1 MPLVGA
7 FMVPHPPLIVAEV
20 GKGGEKEVQATV
32 DSYRAVAA
40 EIARLAPETII
51 VSSPHSIMYS
61 DYFHVSPGSGAQG
74 SFARF
79 GAPQVAFSER
89 YDTELVA
96 AIRREAA
103 AASLRAGTDGEK
115 DPALDHGTLVPLYFV
130 RQCYTDFR
138 LVRIGLSGQSYREH
152 YRFGQCIQQAVEAL
166 GRRALFI
173 ASGDLSHKLS
183 ASGPYGFAPEGPEYD
198 RRIMDVMARADFGA
212 LFDFDADFCGKAA
225 ECGHRSFIIMAG
237 ALDGV
242 SVKARCYSHEGTT
255 GVGYGIC
262 SYLPADPGAGG
273 DGSREFLVQYEA
285 KEQKRLAEKR
295 RREDVYVQLARCTV
309 ELYTKEGSVPRV
321 EGGRALFPDG
331 TELALP
337 EDMLVRQAG
346 IFVSLHLDGQL
357 QGCIGT
363 IGATEPSIAE
373 EIVHNAVSACSR
385 DPRFD
390 RVREGE
396 LSSIEYS
403 VDVLGPVEAISSPG
417 QLDVKRYGVICS
429 KGSRRGLLLPNLDGV
444 DTVDRQIE
452 IACRKGGIS
461 LSEQPDLSRFEV
473 VRHY

>member
-20 GKGGEKEVQATV
+20 GKGGEKEVQATI
-32 DSYRAVAA
+32 DAYRAVAA

-61 DYFHVSPGSGAQG
+61 DYFHVSPGSGATG

-79 GAPQVAFSER
+79 GAPQVAFSES
-89 YDTELVA
+89 YDAELVA
-96 AIRREAA
+96 AIRRETAA
-103 AASLRAGTDGEK
+103 VSLRAGTEGVK
-115 DPALDHGTLVPLYFV
+115 DPALDHGTMVPLYFV
-130 RQCYTDFR
+130 RQYYTDFR
-138 LVRIGLSGQSYREH
+138 LVRIGISGQSYREH
-152 YRFGQCIQQAVEAL
+152 YRLGQCIQRAVEQT
-166 GRRALFI
+166 GRRVVFI

-183 ASGPYGFAPEGPEYD
+183 EYGPYGFAPEGPEYD

-212 LFDFDADFCGKAA
+212 LFDFDADFCDKAA

-237 ALDGV
+237 ALDGM

-262 SYLPADPGAGG
+262 SYLPPAANAGR
-273 DGSREFLVQYEA
+273 DGSREFLAQYEA
-285 KEQKRLAEKR
+285 KEQDRLNGIRSAEDR
-295 RREDVYVQLARCTV
+295 YVQLARRTV
-309 ELYTKEGSVPRV
+309 ELYTREAAIPRV

-331 TELALP
+331 TELVLP
-337 EDMLVRQAG
+337 EDMLARRAG
-346 IFVSLHLDGQL
+346 TFVSLHLDGQL
-357 QGCIGT
+357 RGCIGT
-363 IGATEPSIAE
+363 IGATESSIAE

-385 DPRFD
+385 DPRFSP
-390 RVREGE
+390 VTAEE
-396 LSSIEYS
+396 LDSIVYS
-403 VDVLGPVEAISSPG
+403 VDVLGPVEAISSPE

-452 IACRKGGIS
+452 IACRKGGIRR
-461 LSEQPDLSRFEV
+461 SEQPELSRFEV